1 MKMKNSFTVFS
12 KLKTR
17 LVSSKQEGERVW
29 VLFWF
34 KLGFEAWTLLSVL
47 GFSLFSN
54 LKTILKLF
62 SISTENR
69 EV

>member
-1 MKMKNSFTVFS
+1 MKIKNSFIVFS

>member
-34 KLGFEAWTLLSVL
+34 KLGFEAWTLLSVI